1 MFFVQFNRMN
11 DCFLTDYVYLV
22 QYLFLIN
29 LSALEIIMY
38 IQKPSAFH
46 TLPSLHTRIEPHQAI
61 FFRDFKH
68 CLITI
73 FQSTDI
79 IRPAPSPVPVQC
91 CERGSP
97 SSRHFLLQHVTR
109 RSLNLRLRYTSSCLI
124 KHTSRTRWCI

>member
-11 DCFLTDYVYLV
+11 NCFLTDYVYLV

-29 LSALEIIMY
+29 FVCFRNYHVHPEAIR
-38 IQKPSAFH
+38 FH
-46 TLPSLHTRIEPHQAI
+46 TLPSLNTRIKPHQAI

-97 SSRHFLLQHVTR
+97 SSRHFLLQYVTR
-109 RSLNLRLRYTSSCLI
+109 RSLNLCLRYTSACLM
-124 KHTSRTRWCI
+124 KHTSRTRWRI